1 MNDFVLLGALDA
13 ETIIKWAVI
22 VLILFGSAIGKIIAS
37 MRGQQRPAGPQLP
50 PAPPPRQPQIQPQM
64 QAQVARPKSVKD
76 EIDDFLRR
84 AAQKKQSQT
93 GSGGTPARSAFE
105 PRQSPDAPTRRLSQ
119 PSVSLSQR
127 QEPIKAEVVR
137 ERPVGGAI
145 SEQVNKYLD
154 EKEFDQRASKLGG
167 NVAAADSKI
176 EQHLKEKFGHGISEL
191 ASKTGVTAA
200 PPTPKSTGFFED
212 DVPVMAAAGTG
223 LAVLF
228 NNIDNLRQAI
238 VINEILQ
245 RPGDR
250 WK

>member
-13 ETIIKWAVI
+13 ETIIKFAV
-22 VLILFGSAIGKIIAS
+22 VLLILFGSAIGKIIAS
-37 MRGQQRPAGPQLP
+37 MRNPQRPAGPQRP
-50 PAPPPRQPQIQPQM
+50 PALPPRQPQM
-64 QAQVARPKSVKD
+64 QAPVARPKSVKD

-93 GSGGTPARSAFE
+93 GSGTPARGAFE
-105 PRQSPDAPTRRLSQ
+105 SRQASDASTRRLSQ

-127 QEPIKAEVVR
+127 QAPVKAEVVR

-145 SEQVNKYLD
+145 SEQVSKYLD
-154 EKEFDQRASKLGG
+154 EKAFDQRASRLGG
-167 NVAAADSKI
+167 DVAAADTKI

-191 ASKTGVTAA
+191 ASKTGESAIA
-200 PPTPKSTGFFED
+200 PTPKSTGFFED

-223 LAVLF
+223 LAVLL

-238 VINEILQ
+238 VVNEILQ
-245 RPGDR
+245 RPSDR